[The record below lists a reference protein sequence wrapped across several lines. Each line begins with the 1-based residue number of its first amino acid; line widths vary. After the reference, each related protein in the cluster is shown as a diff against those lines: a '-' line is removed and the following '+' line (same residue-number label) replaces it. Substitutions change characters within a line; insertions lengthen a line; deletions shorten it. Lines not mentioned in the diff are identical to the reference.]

1 MGYLL
6 LALEVTGAGGGDTHT
21 LACKV
26 ESSVGG
32 RGNPVAAPAC
42 PGRDAS
48 VRTFLCCFGKCL
60 DSGSGKKRKE
70 RKVKNKKKK
79 KSRVADIQQVL
90 EKGGKPKHGQDRGTK
105 KSQEGA
111 AHQAGDWCM
120 LSSRLLAAPDPP
132 AAGFPAP
139 EPASFL
145 IWGVSLTLLEQ
156 VRREEEEG
164 KKAEKLKQK
173 CQGRPGASQRSGA
186 SGSLRMR
193 CLPARRHPQ
202 SAAASAES
210 SASAVKMRGGGTM
223 NL

>member
-1 MGYLL
+1 MLI
-6 LALEVTGAGGGDTHT
+6 AQEVTGAGGGDTHT

-42 PGRDAS
+42 PGHDAS

-70 RKVKNKKKK
+70 RKGGGGKPGCGY
-79 KSRVADIQQVL
+79 SASTR
-90 EKGGKPKHGQDRGTK
+90 KGGKTQTRPGSGHQE
-105 KSQEGA
+105 KSGRCRA
-111 AHQAGDWCM
+111 PCGRLVHAFLQAPCC
-120 LSSRLLAAPDPP
+120 SR
-132 AAGFPAP
+132 
-139 EPASFL
+139 PASRGVPRSGTGFL
-145 IWGVSLTLLEQ
+145 SYLGVSLTLLEPAG
-156 VRREEEEG
+156 REEEE

-173 CQGRPGASQRSGA
+173 CQGRPAASQRSGV
-186 SGSLRMR
+186 SGSLRMQ